1 VALEIPIKAV
11 LRLLKSPALNQI
23 VGLSLLKGTIA
34 FNLKYNT
41 LELEDGTLHLESDK
55 TLPISTVSSFMT
67 SYGLTWGW
75 QKLMMRQRADAM
87 IKIIRAI
94 EDELLM
100 QRVLTELVI
109 DGRVSTATRSM
120 ASGSVKTSQMIDTL
134 NALDAIQLYKNSLE
148 KTDDMLEMLRLAGQL
163 GPKKK
168 LAKFIPSSVES
179 ILTVEEIMMLKKTL
193 HYDKETKKIFEGW
206 VKSQDYMGSW
216 LNNIKTLASLL
227 DDYLHNILF
236 KNSPPILQ
244 FLSESERRAIQH
256 GNKSLMKEVQAISR
270 ANIIKLETDIPKLK
284 LAQKRI
290 AAKAGSKLGRFVSIV
305 GWIDLAIWGI
315 TLGADLSLNVFLEE
329 EEQGFFAERWGWSP
343 IDFFIVDPFLD
354 KIFGNIDGEDIL
366 REALAQDDLTAG
378 YIIILEWFI
387 SELNYEGTLNMDMSG
402 DVESILIKST
412 TIDPLTILE
421 WGYYAIMVKLI
432 FKYWVLIPLS
442 RLSLFE
448 QPQ

>member
-1 VALEIPIKAV
+1 
-11 LRLLKSPALNQI
+11 
-23 VGLSLLKGTIA
+23 
-34 FNLKYNT
+34 
-41 LELEDGTLHLESDK
+41 
-55 TLPISTVSSFMT
+55 
-67 SYGLTWGW
+67 
-75 QKLMMRQRADAM
+75 
-87 IKIIRAI
+87 
-94 EDELLM
+94 
-100 QRVLTELVI
+100 
-109 DGRVSTATRSM
+109 
-120 ASGSVKTSQMIDTL
+120 
-134 NALDAIQLYKNSLE
+134 
-148 KTDDMLEMLRLAGQL
+148 MLRLAGQL

-216 LNNIKTLASLL
+216 LNNIKRLATLL